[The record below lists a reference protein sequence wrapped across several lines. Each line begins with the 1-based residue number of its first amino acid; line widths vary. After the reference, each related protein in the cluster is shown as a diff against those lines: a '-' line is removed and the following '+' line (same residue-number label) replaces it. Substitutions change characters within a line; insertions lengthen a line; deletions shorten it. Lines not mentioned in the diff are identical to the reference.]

1 MQILTEFVSTLEPVY
16 YVHNFKGSYPCVLF
30 RQFPGPWQVLKRV
43 KGGPPKLIYECET
56 QPSLKECATEIIPK
70 FYDSS

>member
-1 MQILTEFVSTLEPVY
+1 M
-16 YVHNFKGSYPCVLF
+16 CV
-30 RQFPGPWQVLKRV
+30 QVLKRV